1 MEAIT
6 SIHNFIMDKVYEKPD
21 PNPKPVDGEVKVNL
35 ERHKQVGNSVLD
47 VTLFQLLSTFF
58 TEFWLVR
65 CNENKQSTGLV
76 SVIASESNTRF
87 PRKI

>member
-1 MEAIT
+1 
-6 SIHNFIMDKVYEKPD
+6 MDKVYEKPD